1 MNSNYQEKDQDFVN
15 FQQYWL
21 VLKRRWL
28 PTAVVTSCVFG
39 VTALITYRQKPV
51 YQAESK
57 LLFQTPDS
65 TSRLTDL
72 NDKVGQLNG
81 VTNLSNPLDTE
92 AEVIRSTPIVQKT
105 ITELNLK
112 DQQGKLLTSE
122 NFLSKLNIKSVKGT
136 DVLTVS
142 YKSNDPE
149 EAATV
154 VNLLTHNYLQ
164 NNIHTKRA
172 QAIAAREFLSKQLP
186 QVEQRVVQAE
196 TEMRQFK
203 ENNNVVSLD
212 EESKTGVQSLRELS
226 AQITKAQAD
235 LTDAKTRYQAL
246 ERVLK
251 LNPQQAV
258 TLSNLSQSLGVEQV
272 ITEYQKVQDQLAV
285 ERTHLTDENPTV
297 INLSHKQQALK
308 KQLQLRVA
316 QVEGS
321 SQQVSQQNL
330 QLGKLKQTLSEDLV
344 KSDAEWLALAN
355 RLAVLQ
361 QEYLLSQGRLRIL
374 PKLEQKQRQLER
386 RLQVAQ
392 FTYQELLKRFQEV
405 LVVEN
410 QTIGNARVLTEA
422 LVPDKRISP
431 QIQMNLLVGGFVG
444 ILLGMGTALM
454 LEALDK
460 SLKTVE
466 EAKQVLGY
474 PLLGSIPQVGEKAKV
489 RGGENRQEL
498 PVLNNPFSSVNA
510 AFEMLQTN
518 LGFTLSDKTL
528 KVIVVTSSVTGEG
541 KSYVSANLAVAKAQM
556 GRRVLLVDA
565 DMRHPR
571 QHDIWLLPN
580 QMGLSNILVGQAELQ
595 STATEALVNLDVLT
609 AGTIPPNPAAV
620 LDSQRM
626 AALIQEASRD
636 YDFVI
641 IDTPALNVFADAM
654 ILGKLA
660 DGVLLVVRPGVVNS
674 AAATTT
680 KALLEQ
686 SRSQVLGMVVNGV
699 TTGNSYGDYY
709 PKPNDETAKTQQK
722 KHKTTVS

>member
-51 YQAESK
+51 YQAEGK
-57 LLFQTPDS
+57 LLFETADH
-65 TSRLTDL
+65 TSGLTDL
-72 NDKVGQLNG
+72 SDKVGQLGG
-81 VTNLSNPLDTE
+81 VTTLSNPLDTQ
-92 AEVIRSTPIVQKT
+92 AEVVRSIPIVQKT
-105 ITELNLK
+105 ITDLNLK
-112 DQQGKLLTSE
+112 DEKGKPLEIE
-122 NFLSKLNIKSVKGT
+122 NFLKKLNIKSVKNT

-142 YKSNDPE
+142 YKSNNAQ

-154 VNLLTHNYLQ
+154 VNSLTHNYLE
-164 NNIHTKRA
+164 NNIRTKRA
-172 QAIAAREFLSKQLP
+172 EARAAREFLSKQLP
-186 QVEQRVVQAE
+186 VVEERVALAE
-196 TEMRQFK
+196 IEVRQFK

-297 INLSHKQQALK
+297 INLSNKQQALK

-321 SQQVSQQNL
+321 SQQVSEQNL

-344 KSDAEWLALAN
+344 KSDAERLALAN

-361 QEYLLSQGRLRIL
+361 QEYLLYQGRLRIL

-386 RLQVAQ
+386 RLQVSQ
-392 FTYQELLKRFQEV
+392 FTYQELQKRFQEV

-410 QTIGNARVLTEA
+410 QTIGNARVIDAA
-422 LVPDKRISP
+422 LVPNKRISP

-466 EAKQVLGY
+466 EAKRVLGY
-474 PLLGSIPQVGEKAKV
+474 PLLGSIPQVDEKAKV

-498 PVLNNPFSSVNA
+498 PVLNNPFSLVNA

-709 PKPNDETAKTQQK
+709 PKANDETAKTQQK
-722 KHKTTVS
+722 KRKTTVS